1 MSDTVQ
7 GSFCKRSCHEK
18 RVDISLSDI
27 LFVEMSPA
35 VDSEIHFTCAVE
47 QCCSTWEYF
56 DDISEYIIQ
65 YHHYHTCLATNLI
78 VLFVVYAKDIDT
90 RVCSDVIDSE
100 SHCGYDLAVEYSCV
114 KGEQHKKMKIS

>member
-1 MSDTVQ
+1 
-7 GSFCKRSCHEK
+7 
-18 RVDISLSDI
+18 
-27 LFVEMSPA
+27 MSPA

-47 QCCSTWEYF
+47 TMFVRHGNIF